1 MIFASYN
8 GAIRNSENEE
18 IAHLLRKKSKIM
30 VAFGSCSHL
39 GGIPGLANLFDIET
53 LLERVFDTAPS
64 LDESRGTRPQAK
76 NKVPEGEI

>member
-1 MIFASYN
+1 MKQ
-8 GAIRNSENEE
+8 
-18 IAHLLRKKSKIM
+18 IAHLLRKKSKLL

-64 LDESRGTRPQAK
+64 LDGFARNAPAGSEQGAGRRDPD
-76 NKVPEGEI
+76 PETI